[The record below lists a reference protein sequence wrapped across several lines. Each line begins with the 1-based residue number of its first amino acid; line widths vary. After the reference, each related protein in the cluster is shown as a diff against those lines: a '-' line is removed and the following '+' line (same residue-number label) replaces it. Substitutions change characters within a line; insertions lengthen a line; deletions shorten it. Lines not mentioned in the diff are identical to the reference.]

1 MKENSQSIRPSNFNN
16 LSTSNMRSSKF
27 DDTKFINS
35 SVQETSQK
43 QIYKF
48 KIILLGD
55 VSVGKT
61 SLLTYFIENK
71 FTEEYK
77 ATISAEFKTKILNV
91 SQNVQAS
98 LNIWDTAGN
107 ERFKSITKQYFR
119 DADGVILVY
128 DIGRRETFNNIKFWI
143 DEIEN
148 NSNKDIIIFL
158 VGNKCDLVQKRN
170 ISFEE
175 GEKLSKDLDVFF
187 MEVSAKS
194 GQNVF
199 LLFEQITNYLC
210 QNAENSRDFD
220 YDDNDNNI
228 NNKSYNTNNLKSNFI
243 KNNIDGNLHYNTE
256 KNIVE
261 NKNIIIPITD
271 EKIKL
276 FKVFVGN
283 SKLSNK
289 IILSYFDN
297 NPKIRLAGEK
307 YFKSKYGCDFLTLN
321 FIYPTP
327 QPHTRQHRFN
337 FASDI
342 NEIFIAVHKDFPS
355 LINPKLILENG
366 KEIINNKKVKCIG
379 ALNLNNNSV
388 IKVFKQ

>member
-16 LSTSNMRSSKF
+16 LSKSNMGTSKF

-35 SVQETSQK
+35 SLQETSQK

-61 SLLTYFIENK
+61 SLLTYFIDNK
-71 FTEEYK
+71 FNEEYK
-77 ATISAEFKTKILNV
+77 ATISAELKTKILNV

-128 DIGRRETFNNIKFWI
+128 DIGRRESFNNIKFWM

-148 NSNKDIIIFL
+148 NTNKDIIIFL

-220 YDDNDNNI
+220 YDDNNDNNI
-228 NNKSYNTNNLKSNFI
+228 NNKV
-243 KNNIDGNLHYNTE
+243 ID
-256 KNIVE
+256 
-261 NKNIIIPITD
+261 
-271 EKIKL
+271 
-276 FKVFVGN
+276 
-283 SKLSNK
+283 NK
-289 IILSYFDN
+289 IN
-297 NPKIRLAGEK
+297 NRNKEAIKTLDEMIK
-307 YFKSKYGCDFLTLN
+307 KEKSK
-321 FIYPTP
+321 
-327 QPHTRQHRFN
+327 
-337 FASDI
+337 
-342 NEIFIAVHKDFPS
+342 KDS
-355 LINPKLILENG
+355 
-366 KEIINNKKVKCIG
+366 CC
-379 ALNLNNNSV
+379 
-388 IKVFKQ
+388 